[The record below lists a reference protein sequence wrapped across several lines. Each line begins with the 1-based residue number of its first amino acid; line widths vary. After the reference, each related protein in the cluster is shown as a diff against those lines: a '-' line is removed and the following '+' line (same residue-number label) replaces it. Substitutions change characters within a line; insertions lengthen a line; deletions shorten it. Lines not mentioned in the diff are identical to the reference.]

1 MTPEQWRRVRVLF
14 DVAGQ
19 LPVRQRSAFLRNACT
34 EEPELRREVESL
46 LRSSEDAGEFLEAGA
61 LHEITWPQQTTTG
74 GGSAAP
80 PAAPPRTRI
89 GAYEILREI
98 GHGGMGAVYLARR
111 SDGTFTQ
118 EVAIKL
124 VRPGMADEHLL
135 RRFVA
140 ERQILAGLV
149 HPYIARLYDGG
160 TTEDGV
166 PYFVMEHVEGE
177 DLLTACDRFT
187 ISTADRVRLFEKVC
201 QAVQYAH
208 QHLVVHR
215 DLKPANILV
224 TADGT
229 PKLLD
234 FGIAKLLRAEGP
246 AEARDPTVLGALPMT
261 PEYASPEQV
270 RGEPVTTA
278 SDVYSLGVI
287 LYELLSGRRP
297 YLLASRRAEEVERV
311 ISETLPARPSSAV
324 NRGASR
330 ADASATPASDA
341 VLLDRTK
348 HAAARSAATHARAAE
363 GSTAADADHTSC
375 SGGRARRSAAKN
387 AARRSENRMNTS
399 R

>member
-61 LHEITWPQQTTTG
+61 LHEITWPQQTTTTG
-74 GGSAAP
+74 GGSAGP
-80 PAAPPRTRI
+80 SGSPAAPPRTRI

-177 DLLTACDRFT
+177 DLLTACDRYT

-234 FGIAKLLRAEGP
+234 FGIAKLLQQEAP
-246 AEARDPTVLGALPMT
+246 ADARDPTVLGGLPMT

-278 SDVYSLGVI
+278 SDVYSLGVV

-311 ISETLPARPSSAV
+311 ISDTLPSRPSSAV
-324 NRGASR
+324 GRGASR
-330 ADASATPASDA
+330 GGEGAAPVTAEAISRSRDATPAK
-341 VLLDRTK
+341 L
-348 HAAARSAATHARAAE
+348 
-363 GSTAADADHTSC
+363 
-375 SGGRARRSAAKN
+375 RRS
-387 AARRSENRMNTS
+387 
-399 R
+399 